1 MILKNTQSTG
11 AHSAKYLTL
20 LTKKHCPD
28 RGVTCSRSQDYRGVA
43 AVGSNPPGSQPTLFA
58 PSTWNFWIHIAKKHF
73 KIKIKPLMGSFVL
86 LGRRV
91 LNEKRNLLKKFVMK
105 CQDGLPFYKNII
117 FNPK

>member
-1 MILKNTQSTG
+1 MLKVTG
-11 AHSAKYLTL
+11 LQRRGCRWGPALLAHS
-20 LTKKHCPD
+20 
-28 RGVTCSRSQDYRGVA
+28 
-43 AVGSNPPGSQPTLFA
+43 PPSLHHSSWP
-58 PSTWNFWIHIAKKHF
+58 FWIHTAKKHF

-117 FNPK
+117 ST